1 MTISPWWSFWWRLE
15 LMWMCVTTRAGL
27 HSTPQPPVD
36 SRKSPGD
43 YTTTASS
50 FLWNLSGKKPALHN
64 SLSPEATIW
73 CMCQNSSIPINE
85 LYMNLANFFI
95 TIILKLDIDIYHTLY
110 TKYSIN
116 RGFCEISK
124 KRDVTVFRK
133 GLWQTAFAIFKPLV
147 EFGEVVQ

>member
-1 MTISPWWSFWWRLE
+1 MHVSEFKYSYKWI
-15 LMWMCVTTRAGL
+15 MYV
-27 HSTPQPPVD
+27 
-36 SRKSPGD
+36 
-43 YTTTASS
+43 
-50 FLWNLSGKKPALHN
+50 
-64 SLSPEATIW
+64 
-73 CMCQNSSIPINE
+73 
-85 LYMNLANFFI
+85 FI

-124 KRDVTVFRK
+124 KRDVTLFRK